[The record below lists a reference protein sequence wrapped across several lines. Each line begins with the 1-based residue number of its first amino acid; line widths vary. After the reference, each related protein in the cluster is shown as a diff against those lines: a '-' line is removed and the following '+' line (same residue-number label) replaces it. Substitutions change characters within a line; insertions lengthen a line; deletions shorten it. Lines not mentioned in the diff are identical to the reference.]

1 MALLPPL
8 TLAGYSH
15 SYSHS
20 LSMDFDVY
28 YIAILQSDSD
38 QFCAAVLWFSEEVLG
53 IWMHSTC
60 QFVLKR
66 TPQLP
71 WNVQRCTLASKA
83 PLSGQHGICALWR
96 CPSNA
101 HTL

>member
-38 QFCAAVLWFSEEVLG
+38 QFCAAVL
-53 IWMHSTC
+53 
-60 QFVLKR
+60 
-66 TPQLP
+66 
-71 WNVQRCTLASKA
+71 
-83 PLSGQHGICALWR
+83 
-96 CPSNA
+96 
-101 HTL
+101 